1 MSVLVTGGGGFIGSH
16 MIWALLDQGEDV
28 VVIDNLVT
36 GNRDAIP
43 DETTFIEGSLAD
55 TGLLRDLFDQH
66 DISDVLHF
74 AGSTSVPESVA
85 DPLAYYRNNTANSLN
100 LLEAMTCAGVGR
112 IVFSSTAAVYQPGG
126 RAAVSETDPID
137 PASPYGA
144 SKLMS
149 ERMISD
155 VVAAG
160 QLRAGV
166 LRYFNVA
173 GADPAG
179 RTGQSTPNAAHLIKV
194 ACEAVTGQR
203 DAVTVFGT
211 DWPTRDGTGV
221 RDYIHVTDLISAHL
235 LMLRHLR
242 EGGGSL
248 TLNCGY
254 GRGYSVREVL
264 RAVENQSNAKI
275 NVIESD
281 RRPGDVGELI
291 AQADLLRE
299 QLGWRPEHQDI
310 DTIVGHA
317 LAWERRKHEA

>member
-1 MSVLVTGGGGFIGSH
+1 MTVLVTGGGGYIGSH
-16 MIWALLDQGEDV
+16 MILTLLDQKEDV

-43 DETTFIEGSLAD
+43 AGAQFIEGSLAD
-55 TGLLRDLFDQH
+55 TGLLNEIFCNH

-74 AGSTSVPESVA
+74 AGSTSVPESVS

-100 LLEAMTCAGVGR
+100 LLEAMAAAGTGR
-112 IVFSSTAAVYQPGG
+112 MVFSSTAAVYKPGCPSP
-126 RAAVSETDPID
+126 VSETDPVD

-144 SKLMS
+144 SKLMT

-155 VVAAG
+155 MVATG
-160 QLRAGV
+160 RLRAGI

-179 RTGQSTPNAAHLIKV
+179 RAGQSTPNAAHLIKV
-194 ACEAVTGQR
+194 ACEAATGQR
-203 DAVTVFGT
+203 DSVTVFGT

-221 RDYIHVTDLISAHL
+221 RDYIHVTDLVSAHL
-235 LMLRHLR
+235 SMLRHLR
-242 EGGGSL
+242 DGGASL

-254 GRGYSVREVL
+254 GQGFSVREVL
-264 RAVENQSNAKI
+264 HAVESRSKASI
-275 NVIESD
+275 DVIESD
-281 RRPGDVGELI
+281 RRPGDLAELI
-291 AQADLLRE
+291 ACADKLRE
-299 QLGWRPEHQDI
+299 RLGWHPEHADI

-317 LAWERRKHEA
+317 LAWERRRV